1 MSEEAAPAL
10 KGTPKSAKVS
20 EAKAEGERE
29 AANASA
35 KANGKPNKA
44 MREDATGAESQA
56 PKVDGGKAPG
66 KKVVSQPA
74 DGASATSTKKSRA
87 IIAPKANPDE
97 VNPVAEKGGSAPLF
111 KAPKGAPDDLKLISG
126 VGPVLEARLNAL
138 GINKWSQVAKFT
150 ADDIAKVED
159 SLSFKGRVA
168 RDNWLA
174 QAAALAKGGEA
185 EYIRV
190 FGKKPR

>member
-1 MSEEAAPAL
+1 M
-10 KGTPKSAKVS
+10 
-20 EAKAEGERE
+20 
-29 AANASA
+29 
-35 KANGKPNKA
+35 
-44 MREDATGAESQA
+44 
-56 PKVDGGKAPG
+56 
-66 KKVVSQPA
+66 
-74 DGASATSTKKSRA
+74 
-87 IIAPKANPDE
+87 
-97 VNPVAEKGGSAPLF
+97 NPVAEKGSSAPLF

-126 VGPVLEARLNAL
+126 VGPVLEGRLNAL
-138 GINKWSQVAKFT
+138 GITKWSQVAAFT
-150 ADDIAKVED
+150 ADDITKVED